1 MEQPESKGS
10 IQVIERMMSLIDAL
24 AETAEPL
31 SLKALSKA
39 TGLHPSTAHRIL
51 AAMTHSRLVE
61 RYEAGTY
68 ALGIRFLELG
78 NIVKSRFSIKD
89 VALPFMQNL
98 HETLGEAIN
107 LGIRDGDEIIYLE
120 RTSSGRSLVRVV
132 YLVGARAP
140 LHLTSL
146 GKLFLAADSGPKV
159 RAYAERT
166 GLPGKT
172 PHSLTS
178 LDQLEKELDAI
189 RHTDI
194 AYDNEE
200 AEIGLRCI
208 AAPIRND
215 EGAVVAGLSI
225 SAPTDRHDTTWA
237 GLLRET
243 TQAISHA
250 LGYRP
255 AVRHVEATHAAPTVA

>member
-1 MEQPESKGS
+1 MEQPEAKGS

-24 AETAEPL
+24 AEMGEPA
-31 SLKALSKA
+31 SLKALSKV

-61 RYEAGTY
+61 RCDAGTY
-68 ALGIRFLELG
+68 GLGIRFLELG
-78 NIVKSRFSIKD
+78 NIVKARFNLRDIA
-89 VALPFMQNL
+89 VPFMQNL
-98 HETLGEAIN
+98 HETIGEAIN

-120 RTSSGRSLVRVV
+120 RTSSGRSLFRVV

-146 GKLFLAADSGPKV
+146 GKLFLAADTPADV

-166 GLPGKT
+166 KLPGKT
-172 PHSLTS
+172 PHSLTT
-178 LDQLEKELDAI
+178 LEQLEKELETI
-189 RHTDI
+189 RRDDI

-200 AEIGLRCI
+200 AEIGLRCV

-215 EGAVVAGLSI
+215 EGTLVAGLSI
-225 SAPTDRHDTTWA
+225 SAPTDRHDATWPD
-237 GLLRET
+237 R
-243 TQAISHA
+243 I
-250 LGYRP
+250 R
-255 AVRHVEATHAAPTVA
+255 EATIEISRALCYPSTQKRA

>member
-1 MEQPESKGS
+1 MEQPEAKGS

-24 AETAEPL
+24 AETAEPA

-61 RYEAGTY
+61 RYDAGSY
-68 ALGIRFLELG
+68 GLGIRFLELG
-78 NIVKSRFSIKD
+78 NIVKTRFNIRD
-89 VALPFMQNL
+89 IALPFMQNL
-98 HETLGEAIN
+98 HETIGEAIN

-146 GKLFLAADSGPKV
+146 GKLFLAADTPANV

-166 GLPGKT
+166 RLPGKT
-172 PHSLTS
+172 PFSLTT
-178 LDQLEKELDAI
+178 LEQLEKELETI
-189 RHTDI
+189 RREDL

-200 AEIGLRCI
+200 AEIGLRCV

-215 EGAVVAGLSI
+215 EGTLVAGLSI
-225 SAPTDRHDTTWA
+225 SAPTDRHDPAWPNRI
-237 GLLRET
+237 REVT
-243 TQAISHA
+243 AAISHA
-250 LGYRP
+250 LGYRTLQKY
-255 AVRHVEATHAAPTVA
+255 A

>member
-1 MEQPESKGS
+1 MEQPEAKGS

-24 AETAEPL
+24 AEMAEPA

-61 RYEAGTY
+61 RHDAGSY
-68 ALGIRFLELG
+68 RLGIRFLELG
-78 NIVKSRFSIKD
+78 NIVKTRFNIRD
-89 VALPFMQNL
+89 IALPFMQSL
-98 HETLGEAIN
+98 HETIGEAIN

-146 GKLFLAADSGPKV
+146 GKLFLAADTPANV

-172 PHSLTS
+172 PHSLTT
-178 LDQLEKELDAI
+178 LEQLENELETI
-189 RHTDI
+189 RREDL

-200 AEIGLRCI
+200 AEIGLRCV
-208 AAPIRND
+208 AAPIHDD
-215 EGAVVAGLSI
+215 EGTLVAGLSI
-225 SAPTDRHDTTWA
+225 SAPTDRHAPLWPKRI
-237 GLLRET
+237 REVT
-243 TQAISHA
+243 AAISHA
-250 LGYRP
+250 LGNRP
-255 AVRHVEATHAAPTVA
+255 LPKYA

>member
-1 MEQPESKGS
+1 MEQPEAKGS

-24 AETAEPL
+24 AEMAEPA

-61 RYEAGTY
+61 RYEAGSY
-68 ALGIRFLELG
+68 GLGIRFLELG
-78 NIVKSRFSIKD
+78 NVVKSRFNIRD
-89 VALPFMQNL
+89 IALPFMQNL
-98 HETLGEAIN
+98 HETIGEAIN

-146 GKLFLAADSGPKV
+146 GKLFLAADTPANV

-172 PHSLTS
+172 PHSLTT
-178 LDQLEKELDAI
+178 LEQLETELDTI
-189 RHTDI
+189 RRDDL

-200 AEIGLRCI
+200 AEIGLRCV

-215 EGAVVAGLSI
+215 EGALIAGLSI
-225 SAPTDRHDTTWA
+225 SAPTDRHDPAWSNRI
-237 GLLRET
+237 REAT
-243 TQAISHA
+243 AAISHA
-250 LGYRP
+250 LGYRSLP
-255 AVRHVEATHAAPTVA
+255 QYA

>member
-1 MEQPESKGS
+1 MEQPEAKGS

-24 AETAEPL
+24 AEMGEPA
-31 SLKALSKA
+31 SLKALSKV

-61 RYEAGTY
+61 RCDAGTY
-68 ALGIRFLELG
+68 GLGIRFLELG
-78 NIVKSRFSIKD
+78 NVVKARFSLRDIA
-89 VALPFMQNL
+89 VPFMQTL
-98 HETLGEAIN
+98 HETIGEAIN

-146 GKLFLAADSGPKV
+146 GKLFLAADTPADV

-166 GLPGKT
+166 KLPGKT
-172 PHSLTS
+172 PHSLTT
-178 LDQLEKELDAI
+178 LEQLEKELETI
-189 RHTDI
+189 RRDDI

-200 AEIGLRCI
+200 AEIGLRCV

-215 EGAVVAGLSI
+215 EGTLVAGLSI
-225 SAPTDRHDTTWA
+225 SAPTDRHDATWPDRI
-237 GLLRET
+237 REAT
-243 TQAISHA
+243 IEISRA
-250 LGYRP
+250 LGYPSAQKR
-255 AVRHVEATHAAPTVA
+255 A

>member
-1 MEQPESKGS
+1 MEQPEAKGS

-24 AETAEPL
+24 AEMAEPA

-61 RYEAGTY
+61 RYDAGSY
-68 ALGIRFLELG
+68 GLGIRFLELG
-78 NIVKSRFSIKD
+78 NIVKSRFNIRD
-89 VALPFMQNL
+89 IALPFMQNL
-98 HETLGEAIN
+98 HETIGEAIN

-132 YLVGARAP
+132 YLIGARAP

-146 GKLFLAADSGPKV
+146 GKLFLAADTPANV

-166 GLPGKT
+166 RLPGKT
-172 PHSLTS
+172 PHSLTT
-178 LDQLEKELDAI
+178 LEQLEKELEMI
-189 RHTDI
+189 RRDDL

-200 AEIGLRCI
+200 AEIGLRCV

-215 EGAVVAGLSI
+215 EGALIAGLSI
-225 SAPTDRHDTTWA
+225 SAPTDRHDPAWSNRI
-237 GLLRET
+237 REVT
-243 TQAISHA
+243 AAISHA
-250 LGYRP
+250 LGYRSLP
-255 AVRHVEATHAAPTVA
+255 QYA

>member
-1 MEQPESKGS
+1 MEQPEAKGS

-24 AETAEPL
+24 AEMGEPA
-31 SLKALSKA
+31 SLKALSKV

-61 RYEAGTY
+61 RCDAGTY
-68 ALGIRFLELG
+68 GLGIRFLELG
-78 NIVKSRFSIKD
+78 NIVKARFNLRDIA
-89 VALPFMQNL
+89 VPFMQNL
-98 HETLGEAIN
+98 HETIGEAIN

-146 GKLFLAADSGPKV
+146 GKLFLAADTPADV

-166 GLPGKT
+166 KLPGKT
-172 PHSLTS
+172 PHSLTT
-178 LDQLEKELDAI
+178 LEQLEKELETI
-189 RHTDI
+189 RRDDI

-200 AEIGLRCI
+200 AEIGLRCV

-215 EGAVVAGLSI
+215 EGTLVAGLSI
-225 SAPTDRHDTTWA
+225 SAPTDRHDATWPDRI
-237 GLLRET
+237 REAT
-243 TQAISHA
+243 IEISRA
-250 LGYRP
+250 LGYPSTQKR
-255 AVRHVEATHAAPTVA
+255 T

>member
-1 MEQPESKGS
+1 MEQPEAKGS

-24 AETAEPL
+24 SESPEAL
-31 SLKALSKA
+31 SLKALSKI

-68 ALGIRFLELG
+68 SLGMRFLELG
-78 NIVKSRFSIKD
+78 NVVKSRFNVRQI
-89 VALPFMQNL
+89 ALPYMLDL
-98 HETLGEAIN
+98 HDALGEAVN

-146 GKLFLAADSGPKV
+146 GKLFLAADSNANV

-178 LDQLEKELDAI
+178 LDLLERELDTI
-189 RHTDI
+189 RRSDL
-194 AYDNEE
+194 AFDNEE
-200 AEIGLRCI
+200 AEVGLRCV

-225 SAPTDRHDTTWA
+225 SAPTERHDQSWA
-237 GLLRET
+237 TQLQET
-243 TQAISHA
+243 TAAISHA
-250 LGYRP
+250 LGFRAQSKY
-255 AVRHVEATHAAPTVA
+255 A